1 MNNEMTDLSFT
12 QTSKAMSSKPLNRAK
27 AGVKSVQQLA
37 NEQSKDDPIV
47 RRVKESDPSVFM
59 GC

>member
-12 QTSKAMSSKPLNRAK
+12 QTSRAMSSMPLNRAK

-37 NEQSKDDPIV
+37 NEQSKEDPIV
-47 RRVKESDPSVFM
+47 RRVKESDPSYFTSL
-59 GC
+59 

>member
-27 AGVKSVQQLA
+27 VGVKSVQQLA
-37 NEQSKDDPIV
+37 NEQGKQEPVV
-47 RRVKESDPSVFM
+47 RRVKKSDPSVFM

>member
-27 AGVKSVQQLA
+27 TGAKSVQQLA
-37 NEQSKDDPIV
+37 NEQSRKKPIV
-47 RRVKESDPSVFM
+47 RRGKKSDPSVFM